1 MVAVGGISRIARAAS
16 KLIFMDEAF
25 STVAEKAIKESV
37 GATTWR
43 NIPKQNW
50 KKAPSSVWNALKKAE
65 AETCHEPFW
74 SNLWNKTIKG
84 FPDDVIKAFQGK
96 KGLWGSTKAFGG
108 ALLKRLPLLFVA
120 LEIPNIYSAYKDEG
134 LVGGTVELAKSATK
148 FAAGMAGFIAGQAL
162 IPIPLVGGLIG
173 CFATD
178 WVVGKIL
185 GKSHNEKKAEAEEKQ
200 NEALAQQQ
208 ELYNQMMGQAG
219 NTGGTENTQNS
230 TGNIPIPTNIPRTT
244 MTPQQLMAMQGSLY
258 GPGVKG
264 MMDQDFME
272 MASGIGN
279 TGRFNMI
286 A

>member
-50 KKAPSSVWNALKKAE
+50 RKAPSSVWNALKKAE

-74 SNLWNKTIKG
+74 SNLWNRTIKG
-84 FPDDVIKAFQGK
+84 FPDDVLKAFQGK
-96 KGLWGSTKAFGG
+96 KGLWGTTKAFGG

-120 LEIPNIYSAYKDEG
+120 LEIPNIYSAYKDKG
-134 LVGGTVELAKSATK
+134 LVGGTVELGKSATK

-162 IPIPLVGGLIG
+162 IPIPFVGGLIG

-178 WVVGKIL
+178 WVVSKIL
-185 GKSHNEKKAEAEEKQ
+185 GKSHTEKKEEAEVQ
-200 NEALAQQQ
+200 QEALAKQQ
-208 ELYNQMMGQAG
+208 ELYNQMGG
-219 NTGGTENTQNS
+219 NQIGASPDYTQNNGS
-230 TGNIPIPTNIPRTT
+230 TIPPINIPNPT
-244 MTPQQLMAMQGSLY
+244 MTPQQLMAMQSSLY
-258 GPGVKG
+258 GPGAKG

-272 MASGIGN
+272 MTSGIGKM
-279 TGRFNMI
+279 GQFNMI

>member
-1 MVAVGGISRIARAAS
+1 MVAVSGISRIARAAS

-50 KKAPSSVWNALKKAE
+50 RKAPSSVWNALKKAE

-84 FPDDVIKAFQGK
+84 FPGDVIKAFQGK
-96 KGLWGSTKAFGG
+96 KGLWGTTKAFGG

-120 LEIPNIYSAYKDEG
+120 LEIPNIYSAYKDKG
-134 LVGGTVELAKSATK
+134 VVGGTVELAKSATK
-148 FAAGMAGFIAGQAL
+148 FAAGMAGFVAGQAL
-162 IPIPLVGGLIG
+162 IPIPFVGGLIG

-185 GKSHNEKKAEAEEKQ
+185 GKSHTEKKEEAEAKQ
-200 NEALAQQQ
+200 KEALAQQQ
-208 ELYNQMMGQAG
+208 ELYNQMPGQMG
-219 NTGGTENTQNS
+219 ENPYAQNS
-230 TGNIPIPTNIPRTT
+230 GVGTVPQLNTPK
-244 MTPQQLMAMQGSLY
+244 MTISPQQLMAMQSALY
-258 GPGVKG
+258 GTGAAG
-264 MMDQDFME
+264 TMDQDFME
-272 MASGIGN
+272 MTSGIGN
-279 TGRFNMI
+279 MGKGFNMM